1 MIHEEEVITQLKIL
15 AGLESRDEVVREATE
30 YIYLSGQWK
39 TKWDRHVLLTNLM
52 LLIYGE

>member
-1 MIHEEEVITQLKIL
+1 MIDEDEVITQLKIL

-52 LLIYGE
+52 LKVYGE